1 MFPASGD
8 SSYSTGPNPD
18 PSQGNFVR
26 LVRDT
31 SFLRLPKQQA
41 NQGPKGN
48 VLVAQNL
55 VFKGTHAL
63 CRNKCFKNYN
73 TMKDITH
80 DIESDREYESDWTK
94 VD

>member
-1 MFPASGD
+1 MLIEELGMFPASGD

-55 VFKGTHAL
+55 VFKGTHDFGAGNVMRL
-63 CRNKCFKNYN
+63 FAEINVSK
-73 TMKDITH
+73 I
-80 DIESDREYESDWTK
+80 IIQ
-94 VD
+94 